1 MREISC
7 CFTGHRKIP
16 AFWESDLRTIL
27 LFTIDNLYLRGIRRF
42 YTGGAKG
49 FDCLAAEAVLSYRES
64 RHDIALVVVVPHK
77 NQSSGWDEADIL
89 RYERIN
95 ENADEVI
102 CLAERYFRG
111 CMQNRNRYMV
121 DRSSVCVCFLTEREG
136 GTAYTVKYAQKRGL
150 EIRNL
155 AERMDAGSHSSTA
168 GPDFL
173 QPDKTSSLQGG
184 AAAL

>member
-1 MREISC
+1 MREVSC

-16 AFWESDLRTIL
+16 PLWEPDLRKIL
-27 LFTIDNLYLRGIRRF
+27 LLTIDNLYLRGIRRF

-64 RHDIALVVVVPHK
+64 RHDAALVVVVPYAG
-77 NQSSGWDEADIL
+77 QSSGWDKADIL
-89 RYERIN
+89 RYERIH

-111 CMQNRNRYMV
+111 CMQKRNRYMA

-150 EIRNL
+150 EIWNL
-155 AERMDAGSHSSTA
+155 AERI
-168 GPDFL
+168 
-173 QPDKTSSLQGG
+173 KRG
-184 AAAL
+184 ANALPVAP

>member
-1 MREISC
+1 MREVSC

-16 AFWESDLRTIL
+16 AFLETDLQKIL
-27 LFTIDNLYLRGIRRF
+27 LLTIDNLYLRGIRRF

-64 RHDIALVVVVPHK
+64 RHDAALVVVVPHAG
-77 NQSSGWDEADIL
+77 QSSGWDKADIL

-111 CMQNRNRYMV
+111 CMQNRNRYMA
-121 DRSSVCVCFLTEREG
+121 DRSSVCVCFLTERKG

-150 EIRNL
+150 EISNL
-155 AERMDAGSHSSTA
+155 AERIKRGAN
-168 GPDFL
+168 
-173 QPDKTSSLQGG
+173 SLPV
-184 AAAL
+184 AP